1 MLTGSCFWK
10 MQPFM
15 QSLQIRWPVPGHIG
29 LSMQT
34 SARAPMESP
43 SRRSSCISEIFSS
56 SGQPFREM
64 PSGFFCQA
72 DVLAS
77 KKPLAQESFSRSWQS
92 RQ

>member
-1 MLTGSCFWK
+1 
-10 MQPFM
+10 
-15 QSLQIRWPVPGHIG
+15 
-29 LSMQT
+29 
-34 SARAPMESP
+34 MEIA

-72 DVLAS
+72 DVFAS